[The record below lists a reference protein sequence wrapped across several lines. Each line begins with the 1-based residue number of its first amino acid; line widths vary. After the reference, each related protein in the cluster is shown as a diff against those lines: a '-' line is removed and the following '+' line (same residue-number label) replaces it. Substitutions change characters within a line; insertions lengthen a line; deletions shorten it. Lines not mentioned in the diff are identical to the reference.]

1 MFHVISLIKELRVRN
16 LGQSSKKLPLNE
28 LSVRWQPLICHW
40 TEFTNQ
46 MPTGEW
52 PRYRRVTTRSYPC
65 TTNIYTPQVHKTIA
79 AWIWVVFYTSINVGL
94 DGNFNLE
101 TTHVT
106 RGVDI
111 EKTWRLVHKNCHS
124 RLQIKD
130 LLLSLNPP
138 GLNL

>member
-1 MFHVISLIKELRVRN
+1 MSSPWGDNRSFVTGQNLQIKCQLAMTSMQAGQNPFISL
-16 LGQSSKKLPLNE
+16 
-28 LSVRWQPLICHW
+28 
-40 TEFTNQ
+40 
-46 MPTGEW
+46 
-52 PRYRRVTTRSYPC
+52 Y
-65 TTNIYTPQVHKTIA
+65 TNIYTPQVHKTIA
-79 AWIWVVFYTSINVGL
+79 ARIWVVFYTSINVGI

-106 RGVDI
+106 RGVDT

>member
-1 MFHVISLIKELRVRN
+1 M
-16 LGQSSKKLPLNE
+16 SSPWGDNR
-28 LSVRWQPLICHW
+28 SFVCHR

-46 MPTGEW
+46 IINANWRMTSIQAGHNPFISL
-52 PRYRRVTTRSYPC
+52 YA
-65 TTNIYTPQVHKTIA
+65 NIYTPQVHKMIA
-79 AWIWVVFYTSINVGL
+79 ARIWVVFYTSINVGI

-106 RGVDI
+106 RGVDT